1 MLRQLRA
8 GRSATEVVGAAAGR
22 FFALE
27 PLMLGVEAT
36 ARRGIAELPCGQRTD
51 TGRARL
57 VRRQKNPFPVCRSCV
72 LREECLALSP
82 QPTLLWQWQRLGL
95 VDRSLLLTPRGEI
108 VSFFL
113 GPEGLALAAALDD
126 VRYPLDQL
134 VFDCA
139 NLFAGDR
146 FSGTNPRTIG
156 SLARVCEQ
164 TYRRFT
170 AEGWLD
176 HGLPPQYGCGADE
189 IVRALVEQKARRGEL
204 AAASESAGR
213 GDIDRLLT
221 EWRSLLRMV
230 VHAPSLELPGT
241 SSPAGRVLAAR
252 WDGFRALCST
262 QLGVNRVGALPELP
276 PLTPE
281 QRRPVNHRFFR
292 APVGAGRQ

>member
-1 MLRQLRA
+1 
-8 GRSATEVVGAAAGR
+8 
-22 FFALE
+22 
-27 PLMLGVEAT
+27 
-36 ARRGIAELPCGQRTD
+36 
-51 TGRARL
+51 
-57 VRRQKNPFPVCRSCV
+57 
-72 LREECLALSP
+72 
-82 QPTLLWQWQRLGL
+82 LGL
-95 VDRSLLLTPRGEI
+95 VDRSLALTPRGEI

-230 VHAPSLELPGT
+230 IHAPSLDLLGI
-241 SSPAGRVLAAR
+241 SAPAGRVLAVR
-252 WDGFRALCST
+252 WDEFRALCRT

-292 APVGAGRQ
+292 APTAAGRP